1 MSRYEILYGHRAL
14 WAGRALHSVYGD
26 ARIHANRRKRPHTRQ
41 TQRNVKT
48 AAGLIARDASVS
60 GAANLWRTKC
70 AHDASEISIA
80 PSSRLDNSVCVH
92 IRQPRRENLRPVYF
106 AGFSLPSTSNEDGTQ
121 PSSGRS
127 KTNMMTADANHL
139 RTESDMQRSF
149 APALELEA
157 GELDALHTG
166 LVRHLATW
174 REAHEAAILRM
185 SAVMARMDAIL
196 ERFERAR
203 AAE

>member
-1 MSRYEILYGHRAL
+1 
-14 WAGRALHSVYGD
+14 
-26 ARIHANRRKRPHTRQ
+26 
-41 TQRNVKT
+41 
-48 AAGLIARDASVS
+48 
-60 GAANLWRTKC
+60 
-70 AHDASEISIA
+70 
-80 PSSRLDNSVCVH
+80 
-92 IRQPRRENLRPVYF
+92 
-106 AGFSLPSTSNEDGTQ
+106 
-121 PSSGRS
+121 
-127 KTNMMTADANHL
+127 MMTADATHL
-139 RTESDMQRSF
+139 HTETEMQRSF

-157 GELDALHTG
+157 GELDALHSG